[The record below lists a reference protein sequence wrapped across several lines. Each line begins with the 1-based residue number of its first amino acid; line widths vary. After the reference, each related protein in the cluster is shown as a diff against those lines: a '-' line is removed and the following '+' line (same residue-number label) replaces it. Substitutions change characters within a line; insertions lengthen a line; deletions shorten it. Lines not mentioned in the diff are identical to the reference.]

1 MDELEL
7 GREFFVLLEQADERT
22 VERAIAEG
30 CPVCGGPLHH
40 ADFERKPRGALFAP
54 EGEEFVMRFSL
65 CCGREG
71 CRKRLTPP
79 SLRFLGRRVYLGVV
93 VIVASLLAQALGAA
107 HAIRQQRGVPAR
119 TVRRWLQWWGGTFL
133 DTEVFVAIRARLV
146 GVDESQVPASIV
158 ERLPGSPTQKVRT
171 MLDLLWPLTAGTAGD
186 GARFSRGTV

>member
-30 CPVCGGPLHH
+30 CAVCGGPLHH
-40 ADFERKPRGALFAP
+40 ADFARKPRGALIAP
-54 EGEEFVMRFSL
+54 AGEQSVRRFSL

-93 VIVASLLAQALGAA
+93 VIVASLVAQALGAA
-107 HAIRQQRGVPAR
+107 HALRQKTGVPAR
-119 TVRRWLQWWGGTFL
+119 TVRRWLSWWGGSFI
-133 DTEVFVAIRARLV
+133 DTAVFVAIRARLV
-146 GVDESQVPASIV
+146 GVDESKLPASIV
-158 ERLPGSPTQKVRT
+158 ERLPGSQTQKVRT
-171 MLDLLWPLTAGTAGD
+171 MLDLLWPLTAGSLSD
-186 GARFSRGTV
+186 GARFSRGVA